1 MKTINTYAGTFTSNE
16 DGTIFTREL
25 VNINGNRIS
34 RVYKWYPSGRD
45 ADGNLFGNNYRVYDV
60 YDLHFKSIEEFDA
73 FNRIVWDGA
82 LTSSFAAQNLICVRN
97 RGCLD
102 YVTEMNVGWAL
113 RKPRKGFVGHTH
125 QMSLPKV
132 DNK

>member
-34 RVYKWYPSGRD
+34 RVYKWMPSGRD
-45 ADGNLFGNNYRVYDV
+45 ANGNLFGNNYQAYDV

-73 FNRIVWDGA
+73 FNRIVWDDV
-82 LTSSFAAQNLICVRN
+82 LTSDFVAENLICLRN
-97 RGCLD
+97 KGLLEYAD
-102 YVTEMNVGWAL
+102 EMFVCWVI
-113 RKPRKGFVGHTH
+113 RKPRKGFVGHS
-125 QMSLPKV
+125 QLMSIPKV
-132 DNK
+132 NNK